1 MTFKDKSFVKLTYN
15 AAMLLFGLYPQK
27 TIIEKD
33 ACTPRFIAA
42 LFTIAGTWKQPRYPS
57 TDEWIKMWCTYTI
70 ECYSA
75 MKRNEF
81 ESVLVG

>member
-1 MTFKDKSFVKLTYN
+1 MTFKDKSFVKLTYD

-57 TDEWIKMWCTYTI
+57 TDEWIKKLCTYTQWNVTRPKKGMPL
-70 ECYSA
+70 SQ
-75 MKRNEF
+75 F
-81 ESVLVG
+81 